1 MRTRLKGGDSAGG
14 GVFHVTRDFSVSGIP
29 GILPG
34 VEVQKVLP
42 REKGQQGPRALIW
55 GWPTPIPLK
64 ARTEMPPVPGHP
76 VYGPA
81 AKSEARR
88 LLREAKRARVN
99 FGWRTKV
106 SLLKVIHGERPL
118 AFDVWSRAVL
128 HVENSIAEREAAKR
142 RAAPPQLHLRLTA

>member
-1 MRTRLKGGDSAGG
+1 MRTPLKGGGSGRG
-14 GVFHVTRDFSVSGIP
+14 GVFHVTRDLPVSGDP
-29 GILPG
+29 GRLPG
-34 VEVQKVLP
+34 LEGPTGLA
-42 REKGQQGPRALIW
+42 RETGPQGPRALIW

-64 ARTEMPPVPGHP
+64 ARTEMPPVPGHA

-118 AFDVWSRAVL
+118 AFDVWSRA
-128 HVENSIAEREAAKR
+128 
-142 RAAPPQLHLRLTA
+142 